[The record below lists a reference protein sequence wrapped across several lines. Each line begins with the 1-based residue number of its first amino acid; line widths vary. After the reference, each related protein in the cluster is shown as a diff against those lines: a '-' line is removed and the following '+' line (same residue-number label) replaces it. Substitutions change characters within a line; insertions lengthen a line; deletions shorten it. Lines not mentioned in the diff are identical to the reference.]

1 MDGVVIMEDLHGL
14 VAIVKGDFVSLCL
27 CDNMSFDAFSL
38 HVVDVR
44 ERLYRFLGDVC
55 LENIVFD
62 FSLLFL
68 QYNPP
73 INSADLLFFCYF
85 F

>member
-14 VAIVKGDFVSLCL
+14 VAIVKGDFSLCL

-55 LENIVFD
+55 LENIFIIVFD
-62 FSLLFL
+62 FSLFFL
-68 QYNPP
+68 THHTN
-73 INSADLLFFCYF
+73 
-85 F
+85 